1 MFNEIKSLLKHSSVY
16 GAANLLSKGIG
27 FLMIPVYT
35 HYLSPSDYGTLE
47 LLDLTINI
55 TTMFIGMGLGSAII
69 RFYHKYE
76 NPEEKNEV
84 FTTALIFVSLS
95 CILVV
100 VLLEFLSF
108 YFAKL
113 ILGNSGLFRYFQ
125 IVFVAMGLQTIST
138 VPESLL
144 LASKQ
149 SVKFSSISIATL
161 ISYLTFNILFLVVL
175 KMGIVG
181 ILLSMVI
188 TKIFNTSSL
197 LIITLKKI
205 DLRFDLNKLKE
216 MISFGMPLI
225 PASLSMF
232 VIHFSDRFFIKQF
245 CTLNEVGL
253 YSLGYKFGMILSF
266 LISAPIFRVW
276 DSQRFEIA
284 KSDDAKQVFGRIFTY
299 FSAVLIFSGL
309 GISVFIDEV
318 IYIMASS
325 EYHGAAHIVP
335 IIVLSY
341 ILFGISNFFTLGI
354 MLTNNTKYIAYTQ
367 ISAAIINIL
376 LNFILISRY
385 GIIGAAISTLSSFLF
400 LAVFN
405 FIISQRL
412 YHITCEYRR
421 VLILFVIAGLTF
433 GLSQLIKA
441 PLMISFGIK
450 SILLVCFPLI
460 LVLGKFFYEEEII
473 KSKELL
479 KSIASRFGIAKA

>member
-76 NPEEKNEV
+76 NTEEKNEV

-100 VLLEFLSF
+100 ILLEFLSF

-149 SVKFSSISIATL
+149 SVKFSLISIATL
-161 ISYLTFNILFLVVL
+161 ISYITFNILFLVVL

-197 LIITLKKI
+197 IIITFKKI
-205 DLRFDLNKLKE
+205 NLRFDLNKLKE

-266 LISAPIFRVW
+266 LISIPIFRVW
-276 DSQRFEIA
+276 DTQRFEIA
-284 KSDDAKQVFGRIFTY
+284 KSDNAKKVFGRIFTY
-299 FSAVLIFSGL
+299 FSAVTIFAGLI
-309 GISVFIDEV
+309 ISVYIDE
-318 IYIMASS
+318 IIEIIAAS
-325 EYHGAAHIVP
+325 EYHGAVTIVP
-335 IIVLSY
+335 LIVLSY
-341 ILFGISNFFTLGI
+341 ILFGIANFFTLGI
-354 MLTNNTKYIAYTQ
+354 MITNKTKYIAYTQ
-367 ISAAIINIL
+367 ISIAIINIL
-376 LNFILISRY
+376 LNYLLISRY

-405 FIISQRL
+405 FIISQKL
-412 YHITCEYRR
+412 YAVPYEYGR
-421 VLILFVIAGLTF
+421 VSILFVLAVVTF
-433 GLSQLIKA
+433 GLSRLIDA
-441 PLMISFGIK
+441 PLLLSLGIK
-450 SILLVCFPLI
+450 SLLILGFPL
-460 LVLGKFFYEEEII
+460 VLLFGTFFYDDEIT
-473 KSKELL
+473 KGKELL
-479 KSIASRFGIAKA
+479 KSVVSRFGIQKA